1 MWVVTICGCKD
12 VDQSVSISLESKVTA
27 AEWLS
32 VVGGQS
38 LRDEVEPKRK
48 KMDQVRPAMDTF
60 FMLLTFSCCF
70 NTLLMTI
77 VLH

>member
-60 FMLLTFSCCF
+60 FMLPTFSCCF